1 MNGWSDLHG
10 YTRLLDSASSN
21 ALCMAAMMASTSNL
35 KSPKG
40 AVGAGRRRFFTQFSM
55 KRSLSSYRAR
65 RDDDDD
71 DDDGKE
77 GESSSV
83 VDLLLDDDEAFSFP
97 NSTVGV
103 PSCDSSFTR

>member
-55 KRSLSSYRAR
+55 KRSLSSYRER
-65 RDDDDD
+65 RDD

-77 GESSSV
+77 GEISSV
-83 VDLLLDDDEAFSFP
+83 VDLLLDDDETFSFP